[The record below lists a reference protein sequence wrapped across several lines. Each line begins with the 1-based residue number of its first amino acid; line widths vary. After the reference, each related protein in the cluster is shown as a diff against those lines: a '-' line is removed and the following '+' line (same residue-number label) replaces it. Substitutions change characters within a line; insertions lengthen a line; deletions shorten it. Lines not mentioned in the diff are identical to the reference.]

1 MDFNFNTYGRFF
13 QSVMDGINNIDY
25 PDFSSWKRQQE
36 DAQAIDVS
44 FTELSS
50 ERVDTACVSQF

>member
-1 MDFNFNTYGRFF
+1 MDFRTYENFFKG
-13 QSVMDGINNIDY
+13 VMEGISNIDY